1 MSFTEDNY
9 KRTLTALFEQIG
21 YTYICFPNIK
31 RDYDVL
37 FYEEQLTESLNNVS

>member
-31 RDYDVL
+31 
-37 FYEEQLTESLNNVS
+37 VSFQNWRID